1 MIISILG
8 TSGMNKEQTE
18 KTTACYKALSLEKT
32 SGCYHNATDFVLK
45 NYADNFY
52 FIGTKKAI
60 DFQQKLLD
68 TTNKEVVWREITD
81 DNLDA
86 IFEMVYALISEAKDE
101 KVILDITH
109 GFRHQPISAIFSATL
124 HRFLNNSQL
133 EIIFAKQIVEYKE
146 YEYITLSS
154 YIDITQLSLLL
165 SGFIRT
171 LNFVNTVTVD
181 GLNTMAFENFSS
193 ALLSND
199 FKKLESSYKNLSA
212 TLQTAK
218 NDKRFIH
225 LKGLFDQIEETL
237 NVFNRFETKNLYE
250 KYMILAQLMYDKN
263 YYLLSITYLF
273 EAIRIY
279 CSDSFYRNGLIE
291 EKIWKERD
299 RYRINSDV
307 MYFIIEPTE
316 SKYFKKYPTL
326 YTSNHVILEQIAQK
340 YKALKDIRIM
350 TP

>member
-1 MIISILG
+1 
-8 TSGMNKEQTE
+8 
-18 KTTACYKALSLEKT
+18 
-32 SGCYHNATDFVLK
+32 
-45 NYADNFY
+45 
-52 FIGTKKAI
+52 
-60 DFQQKLLD
+60 
-68 TTNKEVVWREITD
+68 
-81 DNLDA
+81 
-86 IFEMVYALISEAKDE
+86 
-101 KVILDITH
+101 
-109 GFRHQPISAIFSATL
+109 
-124 HRFLNNSQL
+124 LNNSQL

-181 GLNTMAFENFSS
+181 GLNTTAFENFSS

-199 FKKLESSYKNLSA
+199 FKKLESSYKNLSE

-263 YYLLSITYLF
+263 YYLLAITYLF

-279 CSDSFYRNGLIE
+279 CSDSFYHNRLID
-291 EKIWKERD
+291 EKIWKEGD
-299 RYRINSDV
+299 RYHINSDV
-307 MYFIIEPTE
+307 MYFIIEIEPKK
-316 SKYFKKYPTL
+316 SKYSKKFSTL
-326 YTSNHVILEQIAQK
+326 YSSNQAIFEQIAKEYNTLKSIRNDLTHINENGSQPNLETELPK
-340 YKALKDIRIM
+340 LLGSIQELIQKDILKGLKK
-350 TP
+350 